1 MRKRS
6 LKHRNMG
13 SLEVIAIGDATEE
26 WILLLLVVEFLVIPA
41 KEKGIDL
48 KIERQP
54 WILSCLAALVDF
66 IRNCAPIMIAK
77 LSSVF
82 TRGDFRWRCKRR

>member
-13 SLEVIAIGDATEE
+13 SLETVGDATEG
-26 WILLLLVVEFLVIPA
+26 WNWLLVELVVIA
-41 KEKGIDL
+41 EKKKGIDL

-54 WILSCLAALVDF
+54 CILSCLAALVDF
-66 IRNCAPIMIAK
+66 ITVHIQLRC
-77 LSSVF
+77 SSRKDIRVI
-82 TRGDFRWRCKRR
+82 DV

>member
-1 MRKRS
+1 MRKSS

-13 SLEVIAIGDATEE
+13 SLGVIAIGDATEE
-26 WILLLLVVEFLVIPA
+26 CILLLLVFDFVVIA
-41 KEKGIDL
+41 EKKKGIDL

-54 WILSCLAALVDF
+54 CILSCLAALLDF
-66 IRNCAPIMIAK
+66 IRNCALIMIAK